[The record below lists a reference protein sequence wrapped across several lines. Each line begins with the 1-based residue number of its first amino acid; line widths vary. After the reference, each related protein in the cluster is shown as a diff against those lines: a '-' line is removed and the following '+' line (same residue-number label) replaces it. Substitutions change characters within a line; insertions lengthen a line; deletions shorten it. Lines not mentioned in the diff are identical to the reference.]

1 MRDEAI
7 QEYKQ
12 DDLITKLA
20 KNERKF
26 MYRGPDDQVRD
37 KIKSLYGRYRK
48 IWPVSCYS
56 LNI

>member
-48 IWPVSCYS
+48 I
-56 LNI
+56 